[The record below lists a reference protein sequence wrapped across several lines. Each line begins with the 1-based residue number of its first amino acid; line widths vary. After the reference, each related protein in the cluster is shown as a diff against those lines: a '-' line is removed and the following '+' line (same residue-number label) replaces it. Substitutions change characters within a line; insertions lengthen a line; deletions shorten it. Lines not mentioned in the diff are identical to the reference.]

1 MNSPFQ
7 SLESLNRGRH
17 IGLLGYVG
25 AATAGWAAL
34 EAIEAF
40 LVFIVPHG
48 PNYAPEIGP
57 AGTFM
62 VFSLAFTIGY
72 LALFI
77 ILAVPMRLLAV
88 KVESTTTK
96 RLLPLVSGAA
106 FALASGAFVWLNNS
120 ARDAYYVAMLFAVAG
135 CVCMT
140 VLQIAAK

>member
-17 IGLLGYVG
+17 ISLLGYVG

-34 EAIEAF
+34 EATEAF
-40 LVFIVPHG
+40 VFFIVPHG
-48 PNYAPEIGP
+48 PNFAPEIGP

-77 ILAVPMRLLAV
+77 ILAVPMRFLAV

-96 RLLPLVSGAA
+96 RLLPLVSGAT
-106 FALASGAFVWLNNS
+106 FALASGAFVWLDSS
-120 ARDAYYVAMLFAVAG
+120 ALGTYFVAMLFAVAG
-135 CVCMT
+135 FVCMT
-140 VLQIAAK
+140 ALQFAAK

>member
-17 IGLLGYVG
+17 ISLLGYVG
-25 AATAGWAAL
+25 AAAAGWAAL

-88 KVESTTTK
+88 KVEGTTTK

-106 FALASGAFVWLNNS
+106 FGLASGAFVSLNNS
-120 ARDAYYVAMLFAVAG
+120 ARDAYFVTMLFAVAG
-135 CVCMT
+135 FVCMT
-140 VLQIAAK
+140 VMQIAAK

>member
-7 SLESLNRGRH
+7 SLESLNRGRD
-17 IGLLGYVG
+17 ISLLGYVG
-25 AATAGWAAL
+25 AAAAGWAAL

-88 KVESTTTK
+88 KVEGTTTK
-96 RLLPLVSGAA
+96 RLLPLVSGTA
-106 FALASGAFVWLNNS
+106 FGLASGAFVWLNNS
-120 ARDAYYVAMLFAVAG
+120 ARDAYFVTMLFAVAG
-135 CVCMT
+135 FVCMT
-140 VLQIAAK
+140 VMQIAAK